1 MKKFLFFW
9 VLFFSVDAVYAA
21 CELTS
26 HVLKSGSDATY
37 DEYLYPDGSDAEM
50 RQEGKN
56 VRAYLCGYGAC
67 DVGDV
72 VRLRNGAV
80 GGSGTNA
87 DAVYKCDLSGAGR
100 DNYHWV
106 INEVESI
113 CTVSENK
120 FRYDKNVSL
129 WVYGNRYCA
138 EIDEVKQLENIF
150 NVDNSTII
158 NNITPNYDVDITH
171 VYDVTVKKVKLY
183 KKLSAD
189 DLKKIKAL
197 VGKSESDIRAD
208 MQRQGI
214 QIEGLEKDVKKLNDL
229 IDNIA
234 NIVNDNTGNIKGLKF
249 EIDSIESNQLV
260 MEKIIKGLENS
271 GLTLKAFDQVS
282 NLINSAAN
290 DLNVDISLLSVQ
302 MNNLEKSVRK
312 MSERINALVNDIAG
326 LDREKTQQI
335 NNIRN
340 DLSGLKNTTQQL
352 EMLIQVIEQAGLNEE
367 QLQQVK
373 NYINDAL
380 IDLRVDISVI
390 KSRLDSISADIAGI
404 KADVQKL
411 DVKLMWGNLVNSMIN
426 SAQDSDIRAL
436 GNKLQSLQNQID
448 AKMNEGQVISMIEG
462 ALRGASLNQT
472 QLNAVKQ
479 MIEQSAS
486 LAHARMD
493 IIADGLASLDGRL
506 VVVEF
511 DVDKLKS
518 DLSGL
523 KQQVNNQYEQLNR
536 QGYESASAIRRL
548 EAGLDDVVSKLNN
561 TVTPDQAREMI
572 QAAVDKTAME
582 LDGALTNV
590 VDAAYTNI
598 INQMNAVLAQ
608 QVGVIENRLGKIEAD
623 VANLQ
628 KKTDDLLNQIADVSG
643 MSMSEINIIKQQ
655 IAGLTNPADV
665 VALIGEHTQL
675 MRNDIKLQIA
685 NMMAEYAKQFA
696 QMQRVEIE
704 LIINSYMD
712 MKISGINSDIKK
724 MQEQNIA
731 RDKVSSAMSVLN
743 SFASGAKVSV
753 WKNKDGKFNTA
764 RLASD
769 ATAGV
774 VLGTAGGLISNHVIK
789 KNQIKKGMQD
799 IQCTVAGQ
807 VVAEYG
813 DEFMVGMQ

>member
-1 MKKFLFFW
+1 
-9 VLFFSVDAVYAA
+9 
-21 CELTS
+21 
-26 HVLKSGSDATY
+26 
-37 DEYLYPDGSDAEM
+37 
-50 RQEGKN
+50 
-56 VRAYLCGYGAC
+56 
-67 DVGDV
+67 
-72 VRLRNGAV
+72 
-80 GGSGTNA
+80 
-87 DAVYKCDLSGAGR
+87 
-100 DNYHWV
+100 
-106 INEVESI
+106 
-113 CTVSENK
+113 
-120 FRYDKNVSL
+120 
-129 WVYGNRYCA
+129 
-138 EIDEVKQLENIF
+138 
-150 NVDNSTII
+150 
-158 NNITPNYDVDITH
+158 
-171 VYDVTVKKVKLY
+171 
-183 KKLSAD
+183 
-189 DLKKIKAL
+189 
-197 VGKSESDIRAD
+197 
-208 MQRQGI
+208 
-214 QIEGLEKDVKKLNDL
+214 
-229 IDNIA
+229 
-234 NIVNDNTGNIKGLKF
+234 
-249 EIDSIESNQLV
+249 
-260 MEKIIKGLENS
+260 
-271 GLTLKAFDQVS
+271 
-282 NLINSAAN
+282 
-290 DLNVDISLLSVQ
+290 
-302 MNNLEKSVRK
+302 
-312 MSERINALVNDIAG
+312 
-326 LDREKTQQI
+326 
-335 NNIRN
+335 
-340 DLSGLKNTTQQL
+340 
-352 EMLIQVIEQAGLNEE
+352 
-367 QLQQVK
+367 
-373 NYINDAL
+373 
-380 IDLRVDISVI
+380 
-390 KSRLDSISADIAGI
+390 
-404 KADVQKL
+404 
-411 DVKLMWGNLVNSMIN
+411 
-426 SAQDSDIRAL
+426 
-436 GNKLQSLQNQID
+436 
-448 AKMNEGQVISMIEG
+448 
-462 ALRGASLNQT
+462 
-472 QLNAVKQ
+472 

-523 KQQVNNQYEQLNR
+523 KQQVNYQYEQLNR

-548 EAGLDDVVSKLNN
+548 ETGLDDVVSRLDN

-628 KKTDDLLNQIADVSG
+628 KKTDDLLNQIAGVSG

-675 MRNDIKLQIA
+675 MSNDIKLQIA

-769 ATAGV
+769 SIAGV
-774 VLGTAGGLISNHVIK
+774 VLGTAGGLITSSVIK
-789 KNQIKKGMQD
+789 KHQIEDGFED
-799 IQCTVAGQ
+799 INCVIGGQSVAGW
-807 VVAEYG
+807 G
-813 DEFMVGMQ
+813 DEFSVGVQ